1 MCANDKTVL
10 QRDVSAPFKS
20 TTRDDDD
27 DDDDA
32 LLVRK
37 RDHPK
42 TNVPVFDGAFHF
54 LVQFRAKVPHHEV
67 FHQSVYS
74 FVRFFAR
81 FLVVNG
87 SQGDAQSFRPRA
99 VEESRRDFWGGF
111 EGFDDQSSLS
121 VVVLFQQR
129 RRFFFFGCC
138 CSSSSS
144 SSSLRRRTL
153 RRHRFFFFFF
163 SLWKTEK
170 SASRVFDTQMTSSL
184 FFFSTTFSQ
193 KRERKRKRKKI
204 ERVLSLH
211 LNPKHNCT
219 HYRPLCFFESPLDSH
234 GRTLLSASFS
244 RCRKKKEKKKKEVF
258 SFDFESSL
266 LSFLFFFFTF
276 YSSKSH

>member
-1 MCANDKTVL
+1 MKRHSNATTRPEDRVCANDKTVL

-20 TTRDDDD
+20 TTHDDD

-32 LLVRK
+32 SVRK
-37 RDHPK
+37 RDPK

-54 LVQFRAKVPHHEV
+54 LVQCRAKVPHHEV

-111 EGFDDQSSLS
+111 EGFDDQSSSVS
-121 VVVLFQQR
+121 VVVLFEQRSR

-144 SSSLRRRTL
+144 SSLQRRRTTL
-153 RRHRFFFFFF
+153 RRRHRFFFFFF
-163 SLWKTEK
+163 SLWKTER
-170 SASRVFDTQMTSSL
+170 SAR
-184 FFFSTTFSQ
+184 
-193 KRERKRKRKKI
+193 R
-204 ERVLSLH
+204 
-211 LNPKHNCT
+211 
-219 HYRPLCFFESPLDSH
+219 
-234 GRTLLSASFS
+234 
-244 RCRKKKEKKKKEVF
+244 
-258 SFDFESSL
+258 ESSIH
-266 LSFLFFFFTF
+266 
-276 YSSKSH
+276 K